1 MNSSEAVYSP
11 IMLKV
16 LFLATSHLYARES
29 LGSREVR
36 ASARVS
42 LHLPPRGPRHGP
54 GNDVMATPAPCHPRP
69 TSGHFFVDP
78 APNAARQGIR
88 RSGRFQFGK
97 GAPTTLKGLEISNI
111 NYHSGAL
118 RFGIGSVRK
127 MNNSPERKI
136 TSKSSTFLRYI
147 SGVTRSV

>member
-29 LGSREVR
+29 PCSREVR

-54 GNDVMATPAPCHPRP
+54 GNDVMATPH
-69 TSGHFFVDP
+69 P
-78 APNAARQGIR
+78 APPPPPAGPNLL
-88 RSGRFQFGK
+88 K
-97 GAPTTLKGLEISNI
+97 TAPK
-111 NYHSGAL
+111 
-118 RFGIGSVRK
+118 
-127 MNNSPERKI
+127 
-136 TSKSSTFLRYI
+136 
-147 SGVTRSV
+147 